1 MSRWYRKVTADSNNF
16 YAPLGEAIE
25 YFYNEYEE
33 ARLELTPPQGGL
45 ITEMASSLPGIVEHR
60 MAQYHELEGILKF
73 LEIHYDKAK
82 GIKKKHFL
90 EHYNRDLSERS
101 ATERADIEPEVI
113 LIREFIQ
120 EVALIR
126 NLFTGITKGLE
137 YLHFQIG
144 NITKLKSAG
153 FEDATF

>member
-1 MSRWYRKVTADSNNF
+1 
-16 YAPLGEAIE
+16 
-25 YFYNEYEE
+25 
-33 ARLELTPPQGGL
+33 
-45 ITEMASSLPGIVEHR
+45 
-60 MAQYHELEGILKF
+60 
-73 LEIHYDKAK
+73 
-82 GIKKKHFL
+82 
-90 EHYNRDLSERS
+90 LSERS

>member
-1 MSRWYRKVTADSNNF
+1 MSRWYRKVTADSENF

-33 ARLELTPPQGGL
+33 ARLELRPPQGGL
-45 ITEMASSLPGIVEHR
+45 ITEMSSALPGIVEHR
-60 MAQYHELEGILKF
+60 MAQYHELEGILKY
-73 LEIHYDKAK
+73 LEIHYDRAK
-82 GIKKKHFL
+82 GAKKKHFL
-90 EHYNRDLSERS
+90 ENYPRQL
-101 ATERADIEPEVI
+101 TERVADQWADIEPEVI
-113 LIREFIQ
+113 VIREFIQ
-120 EVALIR
+120 EVAVVR

-144 NITKLKSAG
+144 NITRLKSAG